1 MEINEVIKKVLL
13 NIKYDT
19 KKTLSENKGL
29 ITETQCKKDWWWDLE
44 NKQKDGYQC
53 WGGKDLMS
61 CSLRKTLVT
70 NGFRIAFCGSINY
83 AIPCGTDVWGNNA
96 CVLGRTGDEFTNP
109 YVKNT
114 SFKRRELFVVQPI
127 SENKSNILIEVFRER
142 KELIK
147 SLDGLLGVSKKS
159 AMHASVCS
167 GKDMEGLK
175 TSYYDVLGGYREGNA
190 CGAFFWVAVN
200 VTDSTVD
207 SILSLVKNNTSIP
220 FERDDRT
227 GESSWT
233 YVADEDEDYE
243 DVNNDTI
250 EVKVSSPTV
259 SKTIKDTI
267 NPDTGKNYVFKDV
280 QSDFGVKPY
289 NDSESKDS
297 TNNKENFND
306 NLKLQNAWKEGWR
319 PGKEVP
325 EKYQTTTHKGNNSSK
340 GTGDENENQGKLNV
354 VVIDDL

>member
-1 MEINEVIKKVLL
+1 MDINDVIKKVLL

-19 KKTLSENKGL
+19 KKTLSENKNL
-29 ITETQCKKDWWWDLE
+29 ITEGQCKKDWWWELE

-96 CVLGRTGDEFTNP
+96 CVLGRTGDEFSNP

-142 KELIK
+142 KEVIK
-147 SLDGLLGVSKKS
+147 SLDDLLGVSKKY
-159 AMHASVCS
+159 AIHGRVCS
-167 GKDMEGLK
+167 GKDMEGIDGG
-175 TSYYDVLGGYREGNA
+175 YYDVLGGYREGNA

-200 VTDSTVD
+200 VSDSKVD
-207 SILSLVKNNTSIP
+207 SILNIVKNNTSIP
-220 FERDDRT
+220 FERDSRT

-233 YVADEDEDYE
+233 YVADEDEDE
-243 DVNNDTI
+243 DDVN
-250 EVKVSSPTV
+250 KVEEKPSTPTV
-259 SKTIKDTI
+259 SQTIKDTI
-267 NPDTGKNYVFKDV
+267 NPETGKKYVFKDV
-280 QSDFGVKPY
+280 QTEFGVKPY
-289 NDSESKDS
+289 NNSESKDS

-306 NLKLQNAWKEGWR
+306 NLKLQKAWKEGWR

-325 EKYQTTTHKGNNSSK
+325 EKHQTTTYKGKSNSQGS
-340 GTGDENENQGKLNV
+340 GDENKNQDKLNV
-354 VVIDDL
+354 VVIDEL